1 MESLRRLAGKVAH
14 DLNNILT
21 TIMGYVDL
29 LRIEKSLDESSRE
42 FVQEI
47 KQSTE
52 KAAAL
57 TQRLLIFSRNE
68 LTKPAVINLN
78 ELLTGLEDRLRSLLG
93 ERIDFQLILGG
104 DVPAV
109 QTDYIRMEQAVV
121 SIVANSFDAMPGGG
135 NLEIRTQSFILDDEL
150 ASKLELRPGAYA
162 LIEIS
167 DTGIG
172 IAEEDYRRIYEPFFT
187 TKEDT
192 EKPGL
197 GLSMAYTTILQSNGN
212 LECISKKGE
221 GTTFRIF
228 LPARERIS
236 QG

>member
-29 LRIEKSLDESSRE
+29 LRIEKSLDESSKE

-68 LTKPAVINLN
+68 LTKPAVIDIN
-78 ELLTGLEDRLRSLLG
+78 ELLAGLEDRLRSLLG
-93 ERIDFQLILGG
+93 ERIDFQLQLGA
-104 DVPAV
+104 DVPAI
-109 QTDYIRMEQAVV
+109 QSDYNRMEQA
-121 SIVANSFDAMPGGG
+121 IVNIAANSLDAMPAEGS
-135 NLEIRTQSFILDDEL
+135 LAIRTQELTLDNEF
-150 ASKLELRPGAYA
+150 ASELELKPGTYA

-172 IAEEDYRRIYEPFFT
+172 ISEVDPRRILEPFFT
-187 TKEDT
+187 TKENSD
-192 EKPGL
+192 KPGL
-197 GLSMAYTTILQSNGN
+197 GLSMAYTTILQSKGN
-212 LECISKKGE
+212 LKCVSKKGK

-228 LPARERIS
+228 LPAREHIS
-236 QG
+236 QD